1 MGSEATSLV
10 FVISNRKSAGSH
22 GTKAI
27 KRTSLGECNE
37 VSALSKFE
45 LEEHSPLREGECLGG
60 CHVHLGMI
68 GSPNP

>member
-1 MGSEATSLV
+1 MGSVV

-27 KRTSLGECNE
+27 KRTSLGGCNK

-45 LEEHSPLREGECLGG
+45 LEEHSPLREEECLGG
-60 CHVHLGMI
+60 CHVPLGI
-68 GSPNP
+68 DREPKPLTW